1 MELIRLDLVFSYW
14 VFAWYLLYISSITLF
29 NPKFALLIGLIEN
42 SAYLFLMIYFNNSLS
57 KIILFIIINIF
68 IKIIPFYTLIK
79 TKYQIKDVI
88 STFVLFIIYIF
99 WLKINNKLDVNLYQY
114 LNKIYKSITE
124 NKSDLPLTNYL
135 ERIMKTIYN
144 GK

>member
-68 IKIIPFYTLIK
+68 IKIIPLYTLIK

-135 ERIMKTIYN
+135 ERVMKTIYN

>member
-135 ERIMKTIYN
+135 ERVMKTIYN